1 MGEINHIMLANKHV
15 IYSISTPNL
24 LMWTDVD
31 ISHIPVLMVHTP
43 QKMRRVKWDNKND
56 SNIA

>member
-24 LMWTDVD
+24 LMWTLAFSMPD
-31 ISHIPVLMVHTP
+31 LM
-43 QKMRRVKWDNKND
+43 
-56 SNIA
+56 